1 MRKPASL
8 IAFFLMILL
17 LFASAWPLLAAE
29 PSPAFKA
36 AWDKLVADA
45 KKEGDVV
52 IYTSITPSPREAIKK
67 AFKKKFGIN
76 LEFIGGRGEEALVRL
91 QTERRAGLYTGDL
104 FLHGGTTLLT
114 LVKPV
119 GILQVMDNLLILPE
133 INDPKVWRDGKM
145 PFYDKDHTTV
155 AMIAGFHRY
164 VLRNTNLIK
173 EGDVKSYRD
182 LLRPEFKG
190 KIAMQDPTVTGTG
203 SAFVTKLALGVWDVE
218 TAKQYLRELAKQEPA
233 ITRDKR
239 LLVEWVARGKYP
251 LGVAVDFESVSDFLK
266 AGAPVDVVYVAEGGK
281 LSVGAGGLAVLDK
294 PAHPNAAKLFV
305 NWLLTREGQTIFAS
319 AFGYPSRRVDVPQ
332 DLFDPRLFPRP
343 GEKVIEDSEVETMW
357 RGNAIP
363 IAKQIFGHLLK

>member
-1 MRKPASL
+1 MKKPAAL
-8 IAFFLMILL
+8 TVVFLMTLL
-17 LFASAWPLLAAE
+17 YAVSAWPLLATE
-29 PSPAFKA
+29 PSPSFKA

-45 KKEGDVV
+45 KKEGQVV
-52 IYTSITPSPREAIKK
+52 AYTTITPPPREATKK
-67 AFKKKFGIN
+67 AFNKRFGIN
-76 LEFIGGRGEEALVRL
+76 LEFISGRGEEALTRI

-114 LVKPV
+114 LIKPA
-119 GILQVMDNLLILPE
+119 GILQVMDKLMILPE

-145 PFYDKDHTTV
+145 PFYDQDHTTV

-164 VLRNTNLIK
+164 VLRNTNLVK
-173 EGDVKSYRD
+173 ENAVKSYRD
-182 LLRPEFKG
+182 LLKPEFKG

-218 TAKQYLRELAKQEPA
+218 TAKQYLRELAKQGPA

-251 LGVAVDFESVSDFLK
+251 IGVAVDFESVSDFLK
-266 AGAPVDVVYVAEGGK
+266 AGAPVDVVYLAEGGK
-281 LSVGAGGLAVLDK
+281 LSVGAGALAVLDK

-305 NWLLTREGQTIFAS
+305 NWLLTKEGQTVYAA
-319 AFGYPSRRVDVPQ
+319 AFGYPSRREDVPK

-343 GEKVIEDSEVETMW
+343 GEKVVEDSETETMW
-357 RGNAIP
+357 RENAIP
-363 IAKQIFGHLLK
+363 IAKQIFGPLLK